1 VAMSALAIENM
12 TWDEKLRAME
22 ELWVSLSRDE
32 ARLKSP
38 PWHQEALRETVAR
51 HDAGK
56 EPPIDWDAAKRELRK
71 RAE

>member
-1 VAMSALAIENM
+1 
-12 TWDEKLRAME
+12 ME
-22 ELWVSLSRDE
+22 ELWESLSQEE

-38 PWHQEALRETVAR
+38 PWHKEALRETGAR

-56 EPPIDWDAAKRELRK
+56 EQPIDWDAAKRELRK